1 MEASIQIS
9 ADQAT
14 SHEGASTTLFVEGH
28 RRAELYCDYSSLLK
42 AVRSPTERSLD
53 FLNIAST
60 VYSLDKLMPRI
71 AASDG
76 WSREFEVTIPV
87 QDSSVWAIISETLNE
102 CVSFLSGD
110 WWRFSFVEREASI
123 IRRKRRKRRRRIPQ
137 RFARGNVACLFSG
150 GLDSLAGAVD
160 FLAFEPEKRL
170 SLVGHYDPTPGTVKK
185 DQTQLKSRLSEA
197 YPNRLDA
204 ALVCVGSDQESPE
217 SSMRSRSLLFVALG
231 ICVAEHLG
239 AGVPL
244 LVPENG
250 TIALN
255 VPLTPARRGSCSTR
269 TTHPHYI
276 DLLQQ
281 VLTEVG
287 LDHAIKNPLLGKTK
301 GEVVS
306 QCLDPNLIAVVAHE
320 SKSCAKPGHKSHW
333 TRKSASQCGQ
343 CMPCIYRRAAL
354 HTVELDNEVFGN
366 DICTDEVRVDE
377 PSEAAND
384 LRACLSFLRSNHS
397 NESIAKLLIASGP
410 LSIADALHHAQTV
423 GRAMEEIRQLLR
435 DKGNQ
440 RVKQLAGLR

>member
-9 ADQAT
+9 PDQAT
-14 SHEGASTTLFVEGH
+14 SHEGAVTTLSVEGQ
-28 RRAELYCDYSSLLK
+28 RRAELYCDFTSFLK
-42 AVRSPTERSLD
+42 AVRSPTEKLLD
-53 FLNIAST
+53 FLNIAAT
-60 VYSLDKLMPRI
+60 VYSLDKLMPRSD
-71 AASDG
+71 ASDG

-87 QDSSVWAIISETLNE
+87 QDASAWTNVSGTFNE

-110 WWRFSFVEREASI
+110 WWRFRFVERETSI

-137 RFARGNVACLFSG
+137 RFASGDVACLFSG
-150 GLDSLAGAVD
+150 GLDSLVGAID
-160 FLAFEPEKRL
+160 FLVDEPEKRI
-170 SLVGHYDPTPGTVKK
+170 SLIGHYDPTPGTVKR
-185 DQTQLKSRLSEA
+185 DQQQLRSRLSEA

-204 ALVCVGSDQESPE
+204 VSICVGSDQESPE

-287 LDHAIKNPLLGKTK
+287 LDHAIQNPLLGKTK

-306 QCLDPNLIAVVAHE
+306 QCLDQTLIAVVAHE
-320 SKSCAKPGHKSHW
+320 SKSCAKPSHKSHW

-354 HTVELDNEVFGN
+354 NTVGLDTEVFGN

-384 LRACLSFLRSNHS
+384 LRACLSFLRGNHS
-397 NESIAKLLIASGP
+397 NEDIAKLLIASGP
-410 LSIADALHHAQTV
+410 LSVADALQHAQTV
-423 GRAMEEIRQLLR
+423 GRAMDEIRQLLR
-435 DKGNQ
+435 NKGNQ